1 MSSALIV
8 RDLCKSYGSIPAVQ
22 DVSLDVAGGE
32 IFGLLGPNGAGKT
45 TTLECILGLRLPDS
59 GSVDVEGI
67 DAIAHPETVK
77 QLIGAQLQ
85 ATALQD
91 KITPREALKF
101 FGAFYRDAIK
111 PDQLIE
117 RFSLSE
123 KADEPFDSMS
133 AGQKQRLALA
143 LAFVNNPRLIFL
155 DEPTAGLDAQS
166 RRDLHEDIS
175 KLKAEGRTVV
185 LSTHYIEEAERLCDR
200 IAIINAG
207 KIAAMGTPAEL
218 IRGAELPDQVVVK
231 TSPAIAEEMLRLLVG
246 VVDVRSSES
255 GWSIQ
260 TTDVNRLVISLVKLI
275 EAEKVELVD
284 LQIHRASLEDAF
296 LELVGGPSRV

>member
-1 MSSALIV
+1 V
-8 RDLCKSYGSIPAVQ
+8 RG
-22 DVSLDVAGGE
+22 VSLDVAGGE

-45 TTLECILGLRLPDS
+45 TTIECILGLRLPDS
-59 GSVDVEGI
+59 GAITIGGI
-67 DAIAHPETVK
+67 DAIAHPEKVK

-101 FGAFYRDAIK
+101 FGAFYRDAVK

-117 RFSLSE
+117 RFSLQE
-123 KADEPFDSMS
+123 KADAPFDSMS

-155 DEPTAGLDAQS
+155 DEPTAGLDTQS
-166 RRDLHEDIS
+166 RRELHEDIS
-175 KLKAEGRTVV
+175 KLKADGRTVV

-207 KIAAMGTPAEL
+207 RIIATGTPTEL
-218 IRGAELPDQVVVK
+218 IRQAELPDQVVVK
-231 TSPAIAEEMLRLLVG
+231 TSQAMLEEKLKLLAG
-246 VVDVRSSES
+246 VVEVRSSDG
-255 GWSIQ
+255 GWTILA
-260 TTDVNRLVISLVKLI
+260 TDINRLVISLVKLV
-275 EAEKVELVD
+275 ESENVELVD
-284 LQIHRASLEDAF
+284 LQIRRATLEDAF
-296 LELVGGPSRV
+296 LKWVSSVAMQ

>member
-1 MSSALIV
+1 MPDALSV
-8 RDLCKSYGSIPAVQ
+8 RDLRKSYGPVAAVSG
-22 DVSLDVAGGE
+22 VSLDVATGE

-45 TTLECILGLRLPDS
+45 TTLECILGLRLPD
-59 GSVDVEGI
+59 GGAIRIDGI
-67 DAIAHPETVK
+67 DAIAHPEKVK

-101 FGAFYRDAIK
+101 FGAFYRNAIK
-111 PDQLIE
+111 PDQLIA

-123 KADEPFDSMS
+123 KADSPFDSMS

-166 RRDLHEDIS
+166 RRELHGDIE
-175 KLKAEGRTVV
+175 KLKTDGCTVV

-207 KIAAMGTPAEL
+207 KIAATGTPADL
-218 IRGAELPDQVVVK
+218 IRQAALPDQVVVK
-231 TSPAIAEEMLRLLVG
+231 TSPVLAEERLKSLVG
-246 VVDVRSSES
+246 VIEMRSSDA
-255 GWSIQ
+255 GWILLA
-260 TTDVNRLVISLVKLI
+260 TDINRLVISLVKLI
-275 EAEKVELVD
+275 ESEGVELVD
-284 LQIHRASLEDAF
+284 LQIRRASLEDAF
-296 LELVGGPSRV
+296 LKLVGTAA

>member
-1 MSSALIV
+1 MPAALSV
-8 RDLCKSYGSIPAVQ
+8 RDLCKSYGPVAAVSG
-22 DVSLDVAGGE
+22 VSLDVAGGE

-59 GSVDVEGI
+59 GAITIDGI
-67 DAIAHPETVK
+67 DAIAHPEKVK

-91 KITPREALKF
+91 KITPREALEF

-117 RFSLSE
+117 RFSLRE
-123 KADEPFDSMS
+123 KADASFDSMS

-166 RRDLHEDIS
+166 RRELHEDIA
-175 KLKAEGRTVV
+175 KLKADGRTVV

-207 KIAAMGTPAEL
+207 KIVATGKPAEL
-218 IRGAELPDQVVVK
+218 IRQADLPDQVVVK
-231 TSPAIAEEMLRLLVG
+231 TSPAVAEEKLQSLAG
-246 VVDVRSSES
+246 VVAVRSSGDER
-255 GWSIQ
+255 
-260 TTDVNRLVISLVKLI
+260 TLLATDINRLVISLVKLI
-275 EAEKVELVD
+275 EAEGVELVD
-284 LQIHRASLEDAF
+284 IQIRRASLEDAF
-296 LELVGGPSRV
+296 LKLVGTASRF